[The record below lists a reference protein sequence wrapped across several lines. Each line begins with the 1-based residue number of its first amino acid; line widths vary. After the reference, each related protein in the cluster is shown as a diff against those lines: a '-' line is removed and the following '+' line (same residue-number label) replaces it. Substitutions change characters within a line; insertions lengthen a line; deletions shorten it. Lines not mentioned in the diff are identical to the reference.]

1 MKTTTTLFLLA
12 TLLGLTSGCKTPLPT
27 GSTSVKSPW
36 NSFSEAKSSYD
47 QIIPNQ
53 TTEVDLKKLGYDPFV
68 NPGIKILS
76 YLDVMQRFVPN
87 SSVRAEMVPSEV
99 RKFIETRDGY
109 SAYELDL
116 NYTKSERYGNTL
128 ADMLSFSRKTK
139 ETGWNFRAI
148 IVTNNN
154 VVVYKVWSGQPNIE
168 RYDDK
173 IKPLGPLQT
182 LDDIRPP
189 IPF

>member
-1 MKTTTTLFLLA
+1 MKTPVALFLLI
-12 TLLGLTSGCKTPLPT
+12 GLFAFTSGCKTSLPT
-27 GSTSVKSPW
+27 GSTTMKSPW
-36 NSFSEAKSSYD
+36 KNFSEVKLSYD
-47 QIIPNQ
+47 QIVPYQ
-53 TTEVDLKKLGYDPFV
+53 TTEVDLKKLGYDPFE
-68 NPGIKILS
+68 NPSIKILN

-87 SSVRAEMVPSEV
+87 SSVRMEMVPPEV
-99 RKFIETRDGY
+99 RKLIETREGY

-128 ADMLSFSRKTK
+128 SDMLSFSRKTK

-154 VVVYKVWSGQPNIE
+154 VVVYKIWSGQPLIE
-168 RYDDK
+168 RYDDR

-182 LDDIRPP
+182 LDSIRPP
-189 IPF
+189 LPF